1 VAHRQELINLA
12 GPGKQAACQEL
23 PVGDLT
29 TAAWVLPAAL
39 RSGALRGCWRLD
51 QAQRSLCH
59 PGNFLLCPI

>member
-39 RSGALRGCWRLD
+39 RSGALRGCWRL
-51 QAQRSLCH
+51 
-59 PGNFLLCPI
+59 